1 MEENKNNM
9 ANVETPGQ
17 TPALPS
23 MLVNIQFLRFAAAML
38 VVFYHSSAHLKSTGV
53 EQGPLFDIFEAI
65 GFAGVDVF
73 FVISGFIM
81 AYTTMEK
88 QGLDPAI
95 NFFKRRL
102 ARIYSGYWPYYF
114 IAIALFVWVG
124 GQYLAN
130 ANLWKSFFLW
140 PGQPLIAVSWT
151 LTYEMFFYIV
161 YTLLIIFTASRRHQ
175 LLWVLLL
182 GIAAW
187 SVYSHFVRQAYD
199 EAHLVHMSLAEAYM
213 ASPYLAEFL
222 SGSLLAG
229 WLSKH
234 QQGRSWSLLLFG
246 TALFLAGG
254 WINNA
259 FFNTNI
265 EQGYFVLWR
274 VLVFGTA
281 SLFIMAG
288 VVRLELEQKVAPLRF
303 SLAAG
308 GASYAI
314 YLSHI
319 LLLTATQHLGLNS
332 YLGQFSSWIVQLAF
346 LLYAAFILFYCIAH
360 YRFIEKP
367 LHKLF
372 KKGLG
377 I

>member
-1 MEENKNNM
+1 MEENNNNM
-9 ANVETPGQ
+9 AKVETPGE

-23 MLVNIQFLRFAAAML
+23 VLVNIQFLRFVAAML
-38 VVFYHSSAHLKSTGV
+38 VVFYHSSAHVKSTGV
-53 EQGPLFDIFEAI
+53 EQGPLYDVFEAI
-65 GFAGVDVF
+65 GFAGVDIF

-81 AYTTMEK
+81 AYTTMGI
-88 QGLDPAI
+88 QGLDPAV

-114 IAIALFVWVG
+114 IAIALFAWVG
-124 GQYLAN
+124 GPYLAN
-130 ANLWKSFFLW
+130 ANLWKSFLLW

-161 YTLLIIFTASRRHQ
+161 YTLLIVFTAARRNQ

-182 GIAAW
+182 GILAW
-187 SVYSHFVRQAYD
+187 SVYSQFVRLAYD
-199 EAHLVHMSLAEAYM
+199 EGHLVHMSLAEAYM

-229 WLSKH
+229 WLTRH
-234 QQGRSWSLLLFG
+234 QTGRSWSLLLAG
-246 TALFLAGG
+246 VVLFLAGG

-259 FFNTNI
+259 LFDTNI
-265 EQGYFVLWR
+265 EQGYFVFWR
-274 VLVFGTA
+274 VLVFGSA
-281 SLFIMAG
+281 SLFIMTG
-288 VVRLELEQKVAPLRF
+288 IVRLELEQKVAPLRL

-319 LLLTATQHLGLNS
+319 LWLTATQHLGLNA
-332 YLGQFSSWIVQLAF
+332 YLGQFSSWVVQLAF
-346 LLYAAFILFYCIAH
+346 LVYAAFILFYCMAH
-360 YRFIEKP
+360 YGYIEKP
-367 LHKLF
+367 LHRLF